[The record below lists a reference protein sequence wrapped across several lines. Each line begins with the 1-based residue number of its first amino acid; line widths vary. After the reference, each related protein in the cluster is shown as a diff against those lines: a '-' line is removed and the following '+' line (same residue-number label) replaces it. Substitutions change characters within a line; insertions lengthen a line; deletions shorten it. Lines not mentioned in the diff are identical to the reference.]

1 MPQNLRLEENLYKNK
16 ISLVSSH
23 TKIFLISLELIKIKI
38 SYLSRLL
45 LGFIFKIL
53 LYNLTF

>member
-38 SYLSRLL
+38 SYLSRL
-45 LGFIFKIL
+45 
-53 LYNLTF
+53 

>member
-23 TKIFLISLELIKIKI
+23 TKTFLISLELIKIKI
-38 SYLSRLL
+38 SYLSRL
-45 LGFIFKIL
+45 
-53 LYNLTF
+53 